1 LASPESTREGTLAG
15 LLDQELRSLRTFVTL
30 LVREQDLLGAA
41 AVDALSALAA
51 EKSAMATNLAQFA
64 AARDAELGRLGL
76 PAGRSGMAAW
86 LGSKAA
92 TGLTGQWNQLLVL
105 AAEARALNE
114 TNGKLIGIQL
124 QNNQQALSV
133 LMSAA
138 DQAVTYGPDGQ
149 QKAGSGGRSL
159 GSA

>member
-1 LASPESTREGTLAG
+1 MAEDSLAG
-15 LLDQELRSLRTFVTL
+15 LLDQELRSLRAFVAL
-30 LVREQDLLGAA
+30 LVREQDLLGKGAG
-41 AVDALSALAA
+41 DALSALAA
-51 EKSAMATNLAQFA
+51 EKSTMATNLARFA
-64 AARDAELGRLGL
+64 AARDAELERLGL

-86 LGSKAA
+86 LGAKTSSRLSAD
-92 TGLTGQWNQLLVL
+92 WNQLLVL

-149 QKAGSGGRSL
+149 QKTGSGGRSL